1 MSKLTDFYAHKAALI
16 EKNLPVDAQQDH
28 GDGKI
33 TGTIDHSKCQTLC
46 KRALALCRHLHFRI
60 RNRLSRLS
68 AIRLHGR
75 ETRLHHPLGSAACL
89 KQELRHQV
97 PHGR

>member
-33 TGTIDHSKCQTLC
+33 TGTVLLIIRAADRPYGLSTL
-46 KRALALCRHLHFRI
+46 RA
-60 RNRLSRLS
+60 
-68 AIRLHGR
+68 G
-75 ETRLHHPLGSAACL
+75 
-89 KQELRHQV
+89 LR
-97 PHGR
+97 

>member
-33 TGTIDHSKCQTLC
+33 TGTA
-46 KRALALCRHLHFRI
+46 R
-60 RNRLSRLS
+60 SR
-68 AIRLHGR
+68 GR
-75 ETRLHHPLGSAACL
+75 FY
-89 KQELRHQV
+89 
-97 PHGR
+97 

>member
-33 TGTIDHSKCQTLC
+33 TGTVLLII
-46 KRALALCRHLHFRI
+46 RAADRPYG
-60 RNRLSRLS
+60 LS
-68 AIRLHGR
+68 
-75 ETRLHHPLGSAACL
+75 PLRPD
-89 KQELRHQV
+89 LR
-97 PHGR
+97 

>member
-33 TGTIDHSKCQTLC
+33 TGTIDH
-46 KRALALCRHLHFRI
+46 
-60 RNRLSRLS
+60 
-68 AIRLHGR
+68 
-75 ETRLHHPLGSAACL
+75 
-89 KQELRHQV
+89 
-97 PHGR
+97 